1 MKHEKNAYTSQRQK
15 VIETLQRELVNPKYL
30 GGMPLPSEGAL
41 QQRLGVSRGT
51 VRQALAELEQ
61 RDLIYKI
68 KGKGT
73 YVRPQQPSKPK
84 PVVFLLREP
93 WKVSH
98 FHNAELLR
106 GIQVA
111 VAAAGAHT
119 IIASQTPGEWT
130 MEFCNSIAGVVV
142 LPRLLVD
149 GDLLVLRQRGVPYC
163 IAMESDLSG
172 PTIVDHIEEA
182 AFELAKG
189 LIELGHRRVALLSG
203 HFEHSDRL
211 KKRGIEQAA
220 TAAGIDFKTWPDYC
234 TNYDA
239 SLAYEICQDLMQQA
253 NRPSAIIGFDNV
265 LAVQAIR
272 AAKDTGFNLPEDLS
286 VVGFGGRDF
295 SELIDP
301 PLSTVNLRGEEAGR
315 LAVESL
321 YAPNTGANVQIK
333 VGYDLVW
340 RQSSGHI
347 VE

>member
-1 MKHEKNAYTSQRQK
+1 MKQNRNTIPSQRQK
-15 VIETLQRELVNPKYL
+15 VIEALNHELVNPKYL
-30 GGMPLPSEGAL
+30 SGAALPSEGAL
-41 QQRLGVSRGT
+41 QKRLGVSRGT
-51 VRQALAELEQ
+51 IRQALAELEQ

-73 YVRPQQPSKPK
+73 FVRPKQTSKPK

-106 GIQVA
+106 GMQI
-111 VAAAGAHT
+111 AAAEAGAHT
-119 IIASQTPGEWT
+119 IITCQTPGEWS

-149 GDLLVLRQRGVPYC
+149 SDLLVLRQRSVPYC
-163 IAMESDLSG
+163 IAMESDLEG

-189 LIELGHRRVALLSG
+189 LIELGYHRVALLSG

-211 KKRGIEQAA
+211 KKRGIERAVE
-220 TAAGIDFKTWPDYC
+220 AAGIDFKTWPDYC

-239 SLAYEICQDLMQQA
+239 SLAYEICQDVMQQT

-272 AAKDTGFNLPEDLS
+272 ATKDAGLRIPQDLS

-321 YAPNTGANVQIK
+321 LAPNLDGGARIE

-340 RQSSGHI
+340 RQSSG
-347 VE
+347 VAP